1 LLVIAWLFSGS
12 LQTALPFWLPFAILA
27 ATEVEFVVRGWRQA
41 RGTPISSAS
50 DMLERR
56 LPDAADAD
64 LGWVETT
71 AADGSTVLVPAL
83 PRAHRRSA
91 LPLAAVIAV
100 AAVLFAWAYR
110 VDTRD
115 GWLQRTPAERA
126 RAQRVFSEA
135 ASRIAGRPAVV
146 RCDDSY
152 SFTGVGSDAA
162 GVAFP
167 RRGLA
172 YLQPEICRTLY
183 RIRFERKLGA
193 RDDAALAITVLAHE
207 ATHLRGIRNEAETE
221 CFALQEGVGLGERL
235 GVTPGT
241 ARALM
246 QFQMDRD
253 LSDDSVVRL
262 DYRLPAACRNGGA
275 LDLHPGDPKFP

>member
-1 LLVIAWLFSGS
+1 VIAWLFSGS

-27 ATEVEFVVRGWRQA
+27 ATEVEFVVRGWRQT
-41 RGTPISSAS
+41 RGAPVPSAS
-50 DMLERR
+50 DVLERR
-56 LPDAADAD
+56 LPGAADAD

-71 AADGSTVLVPAL
+71 AADGTTELVPAL
-83 PRAHRRSA
+83 PRARRRSA
-91 LPLAAVIAV
+91 LPLATGIALAV
-100 AAVLFAWAYR
+100 VLFAWAYR
-110 VDTRD
+110 VDARD

-126 RAQRVFSEA
+126 RAQRAFSDA
-135 ASRIAGRPAVV
+135 ASRIAGRPVVV

-183 RIRFERKLGA
+183 RIRFDGKLGA

-221 CFALQEGVGLGERL
+221 CFALQEGVGLGQRL

-246 QFQMDRD
+246 QFQLDRD
-253 LSDDSVVRL
+253 LSDDSVARL
-262 DYRLPAACRNGGA
+262 DYRLPAACRNGGT
-275 LDLHPGDPKFP
+275 LDLHPADPAFP